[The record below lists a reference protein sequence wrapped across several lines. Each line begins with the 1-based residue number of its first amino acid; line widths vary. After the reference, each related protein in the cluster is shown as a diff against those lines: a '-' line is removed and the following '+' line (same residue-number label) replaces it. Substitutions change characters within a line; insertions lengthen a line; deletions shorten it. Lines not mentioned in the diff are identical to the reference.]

1 MWICYERSDPNKY
14 DRLLKEEINTY
25 EYLYLAAIGRQQ
37 NRNIVQASENGFT
50 LVKKKDLPVSL
61 KIQEML

>member
-1 MWICYERSDPNKY
+1 
-14 DRLLKEEINTY
+14 LKEEINTY

-50 LVKKKDLPVSL
+50 LVKKKDLLVSL